1 VSHEPLTP
9 LYVRIPQAHAKQL
22 DSLANARGQSKQ
34 HLVSEILAVGLADSR
49 TPAGA
54 GATGAGATGAG
65 ATPAGTSTDG
75 SDGTGTSSTTAG
87 TEVLTTAQVATLLG
101 VTVEAVEEAVRTAGL
116 PGRMIGGDWRF
127 AKAAVLAW
135 LALPDP
141 SIKSRPGYKQSVKP

>member
-34 HLVSEILAVGLADSR
+34 HLVTEILATGLADPVD
-49 TPAGA
+49 TNVPLGA
-54 GATGAGATGAG
+54 GDSAQNT
-65 ATPAGTSTDG
+65 
-75 SDGTGTSSTTAG
+75 STTAG
-87 TEVLTTAQVATLLG
+87 TEVLTTAQAATLLG
-101 VTVEAVEEAVRTAGL
+101 VSVEAVEEAVRTAGL

-141 SIKSRPGYKQSVKP
+141 SIKSRPGFKQSVKP